1 MNTKAVRLRM
11 AEDFLLDAE
20 LETSSIGRQ
29 ATAAF
34 NAGFFLLVALEAPT
48 GVLTP
53 GLGLLT
59 QAATRFGLEPSVMEP
74 AWTFIAHKDLHRKRP
89 AMTS

>member
-48 GVLTP
+48 GGVDGKHP

-74 AWTFIAHKDLHRKRP
+74 AWEPMEHDHP
-89 AMTS
+89 